1 MDPKALYKLTYGVYL
16 LSAREGDRDNAC
28 IINTAVQTASN
39 PNRISIAA
47 VRGGFTHDMIAR
59 TGEFNISSIT
69 QEADMELFRRFG
81 MQSGRDT
88 DKLAGFTDVA
98 RSANGLLYL
107 TAACNAFMSVKVT
120 GSLDLGSHTL
130 FVGEMTDGQVLSG
143 APSATYEYYQ
153 TVIKPGAAPAPKA
166 SQKPVKKWLCP
177 VCGYVHEGPEPPET
191 CPLCHIPGSRF
202 VEIE

>member
-88 DKLAGFTDVA
+88 DKL
-98 RSANGLLYL
+98 NGIIFL
-107 TAACNAFMSVKVT
+107 NKESEKSVQEQK
-120 GSLDLGSHTL
+120 
-130 FVGEMTDGQVLSG
+130 EEIQ
-143 APSATYEYYQ
+143 E
-153 TVIKPGAAPAPKA
+153 
-166 SQKPVKKWLCP
+166 SQKRND
-177 VCGYVHEGPEPPET
+177 YDYD
-191 CPLCHIPGSRF
+191 R
-202 VEIE
+202 